1 MTDDKYLQ
9 YSMNPSS
16 PDNSLTLEDAHSP
29 KTPRIAHQWNYWY
42 AKLAEFYR
50 KHGHCNVKQGNSPE
64 RQLGGW
70 LARQRFLFR
79 EGNLTQQR
87 AKKLRDMG
95 VDFAIQR
102 TPAPLGQTPT
112 KSHKRITPDDDD
124 FFFTDAANAK
134 RKDNSY
140 YYGDDSDYADSS
152 SEVEIM
158 DEDYDPQ
165 DSNWGAH
172 KRESLQH
179 NPHPTPKY
187 PVHAPQ
193 IWEERFKQLCLFKD
207 IYGHCMVPARFPENR
222 SLGYWVKHIRS
233 YYNEGRLPEDW
244 VARLN
249 TLGFVWRVKG
259 THHSNR
265 SSMMKTQS
273 PPQSSSD
280 SDDSED
286 YLAAEQLALLSEL
299 SAAAARRESLFVL
312 V

>member
-1 MTDDKYLQ
+1 MTDMTYFQ
-9 YSMNPSS
+9 YSMSPQSPSS
-16 PDNSLTLEDAHSP
+16 PPLDDSNMN
-29 KTPRIAHQWNYWY
+29 KTQRIAHQWNYWF
-42 AKLAEFYR
+42 AKLLEFYR

-70 LARQRFLFR
+70 LARQRFLYR
-79 EGNLTQQR
+79 EGNLSQVR
-87 AKKLRDMG
+87 AKKLKDMG

-102 TPAPLGQTPT
+102 TPATIGSGTT
-112 KSHKRITPDDDD
+112 KPQKRTTPDDD
-124 FFFTDAANAK
+124 FFDDTTATKK
-134 RKDNSY
+134 RDNTY

-158 DEDYDPQ
+158 DEDYYPT
-165 DSNWGAH
+165 DSTWGAAQR
-172 KRESLQH
+172 RESLHQ
-179 NPHPTPKY
+179 TPQPAPKF

-193 IWEERFKQLCLFKD
+193 IWEERYQQLRLYKD

-244 VARLN
+244 IVRLN

-259 THHSNR
+259 THLNNR
-265 SSMMKTQS
+265 TSSMKQS
-273 PPQSSSD
+273 PSQSSSD

-299 SAAAARRESLFVL
+299 SASRDSRLFVL